1 MDYSL
6 AAVKMLCSQLRD
18 AKPTPSQNATALG
31 GVLFQRAWLQVP
43 NLSSSHCLIAQL
55 LIPVSMT
62 SNLALQGVLVPIS
75 GGGDNSLVLDDG
87 TGLVE
92 LGLSGDFAI
101 RQWKSGMYVMV
112 VGVYHIRTGDIP
124 LLKVHKM
131 VDLSVS
137 PDREAMWYLEVMDAY
152 RLFYEPLIQE
162 FS

>member
-6 AAVKMLCSQLRD
+6 AAVKMLLSQLRD

-31 GVLFQRAWLQVP
+31 GVLFQRAWLQGI
-43 NLSSSHCLIAQL
+43 L
-55 LIPVSMT
+55 VSDT
-62 SNLALQGVLVPIS
+62 IIS
-75 GGGDNSLVLDDG
+75 GGRMVLDDG

-92 LGLSGDFAI
+92 LGLSSDFAL
-101 RQWKSGMYVMV
+101 RQWKSGMYLMV
-112 VGVYHIRTGDIP
+112 VGVYHIRTGEIP

-131 VDLSVS
+131 VDLSGS

>member
-6 AAVKMLCSQLRD
+6 AAVKMLISQLRD

-31 GVLFQRAWLQVP
+31 GVLFQRAWLQ
-43 NLSSSHCLIAQL
+43 
-55 LIPVSMT
+55 
-62 SNLALQGVLVPIS
+62 GVLVSDPVIS
-75 GGGDNSLVLDDG
+75 GGRMVLDDG

-92 LGLSGDFAI
+92 LSLSNDFAL
-101 RQWKSGMYVMV
+101 RQWKSGMYLMV
-112 VGVYHIRTGDIP
+112 VGVYHIRTGDMP

-131 VDLSVS
+131 VDLSGR

>member
-6 AAVKMLCSQLRD
+6 AAVKMLCSQLRH

-31 GVLFQRAWLQVP
+31 GVLFQRAWF
-43 NLSSSHCLIAQL
+43 
-55 LIPVSMT
+55 
-62 SNLALQGVLVPIS
+62 QGVLVSNPVIS
-75 GGGDNSLVLDDG
+75 GGGDKRVVLDDG

-92 LGLSGDFAI
+92 LCLSSDFAI
-101 RQWKSGMYVMV
+101 RQWKSGMYLMV
-112 VGVYHIRTGDIP
+112 VGVYHIRTGEIP

-131 VDLSVS
+131 VDLSGS

-152 RLFYEPLIQE
+152 RLFYQPLIQE

>member
-6 AAVKMLCSQLRD
+6 AAVKMLLSQLRD

-31 GVLFQRAWLQVP
+31 GVLFQRAWLQ
-43 NLSSSHCLIAQL
+43 
-55 LIPVSMT
+55 
-62 SNLALQGVLVPIS
+62 GVLISDPGIS
-75 GGGDNSLVLDDG
+75 GGRMVLDDG

-92 LGLSGDFAI
+92 LGLSSDFAL
-101 RQWKSGMYVMV
+101 RQWKSGMYLMV
-112 VGVYHIRTGDIP
+112 VGVYHIRTGEIP

-131 VDLSVS
+131 VDLSGS

>member
-6 AAVKMLCSQLRD
+6 AAVKMLISQLRD

-31 GVLFQRAWLQVP
+31 GVLFQRAWLQ
-43 NLSSSHCLIAQL
+43 
-55 LIPVSMT
+55 
-62 SNLALQGVLVPIS
+62 GVLVS
-75 GGGDNSLVLDDG
+75 GDRMVLDDG

-92 LGLSGDFAI
+92 LGLSTDFAL
-101 RQWKSGMYVMV
+101 RQWKSGMYLMV
-112 VGVYHIRTGDIP
+112 VGVYYIRTGEIP

-131 VDLSVS
+131 VDLSGS

>member
-6 AAVKMLCSQLRD
+6 AAVKMLISQLRD

-31 GVLFQRAWLQVP
+31 GVLFQRAWLQ
-43 NLSSSHCLIAQL
+43 
-55 LIPVSMT
+55 
-62 SNLALQGVLVPIS
+62 GVLVSDPVIS
-75 GGGDNSLVLDDG
+75 GGRMVLDDG

-92 LGLSGDFAI
+92 LSLSNDFAL
-101 RQWKSGMYVMV
+101 RQWKSGMYLMV
-112 VGVYHIRTGDIP
+112 VGVYHIRTGEMP

-131 VDLSVS
+131 VDLSAS

-152 RLFYEPLIQE
+152 RLFYQPLIQE

>member
-18 AKPTPSQNATALG
+18 AKPTPSQNAASLG
-31 GVLFQRAWLQVP
+31 GVLFQRAWLQ
-43 NLSSSHCLIAQL
+43 
-55 LIPVSMT
+55 
-62 SNLALQGVLVPIS
+62 GVLVPFS
-75 GGGDNSLVLDDG
+75 GGGGDNCLVLDDG
-87 TGLVE
+87 TGLLE
-92 LGLSGDFAI
+92 LGLTNDFAL

-112 VGVYHIRTGDIP
+112 VGVYQVRTGQIP

>member
-6 AAVKMLCSQLRD
+6 AAVKMLLSQLRD

-31 GVLFQRAWLQVP
+31 GVLFQRAWLQ
-43 NLSSSHCLIAQL
+43 
-55 LIPVSMT
+55 
-62 SNLALQGVLVPIS
+62 GVLVSDPVTS
-75 GGGDNSLVLDDG
+75 GGRMVLDDG

-92 LGLSGDFAI
+92 LGLSSDFAL
-101 RQWKSGMYVMV
+101 RQWKSGMYLMV
-112 VGVYHIRTGDIP
+112 VGVYHIRTGEIP

-131 VDLSVS
+131 VDLSGS

>member
-6 AAVKMLCSQLRD
+6 AAVKVLNSQLRD

-31 GVLFQRAWLQVP
+31 GVLFQRAWLQ
-43 NLSSSHCLIAQL
+43 
-55 LIPVSMT
+55 
-62 SNLALQGVLVPIS
+62 GVLIS
-75 GGGDNSLVLDDG
+75 CGGDDPVVLDDG

-92 LGLSGDFAI
+92 LSLSSDFAT
-101 RQWKSGMYVMV
+101 RQWKSGMHLMV
-112 VGVYHIRTGDIP
+112 VGVYVIRTGEIP
-124 LLKVHKM
+124 LIKVHKM
-131 VDLSVS
+131 VDLSGS

>member
-31 GVLFQRAWLQVP
+31 GVLFQRAWLQ
-43 NLSSSHCLIAQL
+43 
-55 LIPVSMT
+55 
-62 SNLALQGVLVPIS
+62 GVLVSIS
-75 GGGDNSLVLDDG
+75 GGGEDSMILDDG

-92 LGLSGDFAI
+92 LGLSSDFSL

-112 VGVYHIRTGDIP
+112 VGVYHIRTGEIP

-131 VDLSVS
+131 VELSGS

>member
-31 GVLFQRAWLQVP
+31 GVLFQRAWLQ
-43 NLSSSHCLIAQL
+43 
-55 LIPVSMT
+55 
-62 SNLALQGVLVPIS
+62 GVLVPIS
-75 GGGDNSLVLDDG
+75 GGGDNHMILDDG

-92 LGLSGDFAI
+92 LGLSSDFAI

>member
-31 GVLFQRAWLQVP
+31 GVLFQRAWF
-43 NLSSSHCLIAQL
+43 
-55 LIPVSMT
+55 
-62 SNLALQGVLVPIS
+62 QGVLVSVS
-75 GGGDNSLVLDDG
+75 GGGDDRMILDDG

-92 LGLSGDFAI
+92 LGLSSKFALC
-101 RQWKSGMYVMV
+101 QWKSGMYVMV
-112 VGVYHIRTGDIP
+112 VGVYHIRTGEIP

-131 VDLSVS
+131 VELSGS

>member
-31 GVLFQRAWLQVP
+31 GVLFQRAW
-43 NLSSSHCLIAQL
+43 
-55 LIPVSMT
+55 
-62 SNLALQGVLVPIS
+62 LQGVLVPIS